1 VTGAERPPER
11 SGDARRRRAERICIG
26 GIALSAIYS
35 LALIPVAPRLLGTD
49 PVLLEALRG
58 STPAMVAAGAFAR
71 VGEASLV
78 LALLAPLFTLVV
90 FDPFLWW
97 AGRLWG
103 PRAARMLSGNSPRA
117 RRWVE
122 RAGRGHERLGD
133 AAVVLAYYLPIPS
146 AIVYAAAGWTG
157 MSLRRFLVLD
167 VIGAALWI
175 ALNVGLGYAI
185 GQGAVDVAKGISRY
199 ALYVSIAVFVIVFLI
214 TMRRAQRDE
223 RQSRSDPG
231 PALEDRGAG

>member
-1 VTGAERPPER
+1 MKAMDGFEPPGEMSR
-11 SGDARRRRAERICIG
+11 DASYRRAELICIV
-26 GIALSAIYS
+26 GIAVSVIYS

-78 LALLAPLFTLVV
+78 LAALAPFPTLII

-103 PRAARMLSGNSPRA
+103 PKAAEMLSGNSPRA
-117 RRWVE
+117 RRWID
-122 RAGRGHERLGD
+122 RAGRHNDRLGG

-157 MSLRRFLVLD
+157 MGLKRFLVLD
-167 VIGAALWI
+167 SIGTASWV

-185 GQGAVDVAKGISRY
+185 GQGAVDVAKAISRY
-199 ALYVSIAVFVIVFLI
+199 ALYVSIGIFVLVFLI
-214 TMRRAQRDE
+214 AMRRAQRE
-223 RQSRSDPG
+223 EKRPPSE
-231 PALEDRGAG
+231 PAPAIED

>member
-1 VTGAERPPER
+1 MKGMNGPER
-11 SGDARRRRAERICIG
+11 SPARIPDARRRRAERICIA
-26 GIALSAIYS
+26 GIALSAVYS

-78 LALLAPLFTLVV
+78 LAALAPLLTLVI

-103 PRAARMLSGNSPRA
+103 PRAAEMLAGNSPRA
-117 RRWVE
+117 RRWIV
-122 RAGRGHERLGD
+122 RAGRHNDRLGG

-146 AIVYAAAGWTG
+146 AIIYAAAGWTG
-157 MSLRRFLVLD
+157 MGLRRFLVLD
-167 VIGAALWI
+167 TIGAGLWI

-185 GQGAVDVAKGISRY
+185 GQGAVDVAKSISRY
-199 ALYVSIAVFVIVFLI
+199 ALYVSIAVFVLVFLI
-214 TMRRAQRDE
+214 AMRRAQRDE
-223 RQSRSDPG
+223 TRPPSEPAS
-231 PALEDRGAG
+231 ALED